1 MKRLSVALIALTA
14 ITASLGAARAEAPH
28 NVILFVPDGLR
39 SEMVTPQNAPAMA
52 KLAHDG
58 VYFANSHSLFPTFT
72 TANAS
77 GLSTGHYLGD
87 TGDFSNTIYA
97 GFPVP
102 SAHDSVTP
110 FIEDDTILGELDKH
124 FGGNYL
130 DEVTVLEQAAKQGYN
145 TAAVGKLGPTLIFSH
160 TMRDGSGPVIIDD
173 RTGRAD
179 GVPLPSWLATEMT
192 MADISV
198 ATPSRG
204 DNGANGTI
212 VPNTQQLTYF
222 TRVIT
227 KLLLPKFKAD
237 GKPFLLVYWS
247 RDPDGSQHNQ
257 GDSPDSLIPGING
270 PTSLAAIRNADDQV
284 AKLRET
290 LAALGLDQ
298 TTDIVVS
305 ADHGFSTISRQAD
318 SQSAKQRYEDVP
330 AGFLPPGFVALDLAA
345 ALGMPLFDPDNHNAK
360 IGPNTHPS
368 HGNGLLGRD
377 PGAPDLVVASNGG
390 SDLLYIPAGPTAH
403 YTAGRT
409 INFLLKQD
417 YVSGL
422 FVDPALGEFPG
433 TLPLSDINLVGHA
446 VTPQPSIVVNFK
458 SFSTGCDKP
467 TTCSVDV
474 SDTTLNHGQ
483 GMHGSFSRG
492 DTFNFTA
499 AIGPDFKAG
508 YKDQIPVSNADVG
521 QTIAALLKLDLP
533 KTGTLTGRPMSEAFT
548 GGTEPKVESIVKKSL
563 PSPDGLVTILKMQ
576 QVGDVKY
583 FDTAGFKGRTLGLD

>member
-1 MKRLSVALIALTA
+1 MKRLSVAALALLTA
-14 ITASLGAARAEAPH
+14 FSAQAETQH

-52 KLAHDG
+52 KLAQDG

-87 TGDFSNTIYA
+87 TGDFANTLYA

-102 SAHDSVTP
+102 GAHDSVTP
-110 FIEDDTILGELDKH
+110 FIENDTVLGDLDKH

-130 DEVTVLEQAAKQGYN
+130 DETTVLEQAANQGYN

-160 TMRDGSGPVIIDD
+160 TKRDGKETIVIDD

-179 GVPLPSWLATEMT
+179 GVPLPSWLATAMT

-204 DNGANGTI
+204 DNGVQGTQ
-212 VPNTQQLTYF
+212 VANTQQLTYF
-222 TRVIT
+222 TKVIT
-227 KLLLPKFKAD
+227 KLLLPKFKED

-247 RDPDGSQHNQ
+247 RDPDGTQHGQ
-257 GDSPDSLIPGING
+257 GDSPDSLVPGING
-270 PTSLAAIRNADDQV
+270 PTSLAAIKNADDQV
-284 AKLRET
+284 GKLRQT
-290 LAALGLDQ
+290 LKELGLDQ
-298 TTDIVVS
+298 TTDIIVS
-305 ADHGFSTISRQAD
+305 ADHGFSTISRLAK
-318 SQSAKQRYEDVP
+318 SMSAQERYDDVP
-330 AGFLPPGFVALDLAA
+330 AGFLPPGFLALDLSA
-345 ALGMPLFDPDNHNAK
+345 ALGLPLSDPDNGNAK
-360 IGPNTHPS
+360 ITPNHHPKQ
-368 HGNGLLGRD
+368 GNGLLGAD
-377 PGAPDLVVASNGG
+377 PTNPDMVVAANGG
-390 SDLLYIPAGPTAH
+390 SDLIYIPASPSAR
-403 YTAGRT
+403 YQAGRA
-409 INFLLKQD
+409 IAFLLRQD
-417 YVSGL
+417 YVSGI

-446 VTPQPSIVVNFK
+446 VTPQPSILVNFA

-467 TTCSVDV
+467 TTCSVDI
-474 SDTTLNHGQ
+474 SDTSLNHGQ

-499 AIGPDFKAG
+499 AIGPDFKTA

-521 QTIAALLKLDLP
+521 QTIATLLHLNLP
-533 KTGTLTGRPMSEAFT
+533 ANGTLTGRPMAEAFT
-548 GGTEPKVESIVKKSL
+548 GGTEPKAESIILKSK
-563 PSPDGLVTILKMQ
+563 PGPDGQVTILKMQ
-576 QVGDVKY
+576 KVGETKY

>member
-1 MKRLSVALIALTA
+1 MNRLSVAALA
-14 ITASLGAARAEAPH
+14 LLAGFSAARAEAPH

-39 SEMVTPQNAPAMA
+39 SEMVTQQNAPAMA
-52 KLAHDG
+52 RLAQDG

-102 SAHDSVTP
+102 GAHDSVTP
-110 FIEDDTILGELDKH
+110 FIEDDTVLGDLDKH
-124 FGGNYL
+124 FGGNFL
-130 DEVTVLEQAAKQGYN
+130 DETTILEQAANQGYN

-160 TMRDGSGPVIIDD
+160 TKRDGTGPIIIDD

-179 GVPLPSWLATEMT
+179 GVPLPSWLATAMT

-212 VPNTQQLTYF
+212 APNTQQLGYF
-222 TRVIT
+222 TKVIT
-227 KLLLPKFKAD
+227 RLLLPKFKED

-270 PTSLAAIRNADDQV
+270 PTSLAAIKNADDQI

-290 LAALGLDQ
+290 LATLGLDRN
-298 TTDIVVS
+298 TDIIIS
-305 ADHGFSTISRQAD
+305 ADHGFSTVSRQAK
-318 SQSAKQRYEDVP
+318 SQAAEQRYEDVP
-330 AGFLPPGFVALDLAA
+330 AGFLPPGFVALDLAT
-345 ALGMPLFDPDNHNAK
+345 ALGMPLYDPDNHNAK
-360 IGPNTHPS
+360 INLIGAHPS
-368 HGNGLLGRD
+368 HGNGVLGRD
-377 PGAPDLVVASNGG
+377 PGAPEIVVAANGG
-390 SDLLYIPAGPTAH
+390 ADLIYIPAGPAAR
-403 YTAGRT
+403 YTAGRV

-433 TLPLSDINLVGHA
+433 VLPLSDINMVGKA

-467 TTCSVDV
+467 TTCSVDI

-499 AIGPDFKAG
+499 AIGPDFKTG
-508 YKDQIPVSNADVG
+508 YRDPIPVSNADVG
-521 QTIAALLKLDLP
+521 QTIAVLLKLDLP
-533 KTGTLTGRPMSEAFT
+533 KIGSLTGRPMAEAFP
-548 GGTEPKVESIVKKSL
+548 GGAEPKVESIVKKSA
-563 PSPDGLVTILKMQ
+563 PSQDGLVTILKLQ
-576 QVGDVKY
+576 QVGDQKY

>member
-1 MKRLSVALIALTA
+1 MKRLSVALFALTA
-14 ITASLGAARAEAPH
+14 AFAARAEAPH

-39 SEMVTPQNAPAMA
+39 SEMVTQQFAPAMA

-87 TGDFSNTIYA
+87 TGDFSNTIYV

-110 FIEDDTILGELDKH
+110 FIEDDNVLADLDKH

-130 DEVTVLEQAAKQGYN
+130 DEVTVLEQAANQGYN

-160 TMRDGSGPVIIDD
+160 TKRDGKETVVIDD

-179 GVPLPSWLATEMT
+179 GVPLPSWLAEQMT
-192 MADISV
+192 LNDITV

-212 VPNTQQLTYF
+212 VPNTQQLSYF
-222 TRVIT
+222 TKVIT
-227 KLLLPKFKAD
+227 RLLLPKFKAD

-270 PTSLAAIRNADDQV
+270 PTSLAAIKNADDQV

-290 LAALGLDQ
+290 LVALGLDQ
-298 TTDIVVS
+298 TTDIIVS
-305 ADHGFSTISRQAD
+305 ADHGFSTLSRQAD
-318 SQSAKQRYEDVP
+318 SQSARQRYEDVP

-345 ALGMPLFDPDNHNAK
+345 GLGLPLYDPDNHNAK
-360 IGPNTHPS
+360 IALNAHPS
-368 HGNGLLGRD
+368 HGNGLLGKD
-377 PGAPDLVVASNGG
+377 PGAPDIVVAANGG

-403 YTAGRT
+403 YTAGRA
-409 INFLLKQD
+409 IAYLLKQD

-433 TLPLSDINLVGHA
+433 TLPLTDIDLVGHA
-446 VTPQPSIVVNFK
+446 VTPLPSIVVNFK

-467 TTCSVDV
+467 TTCSVDI

-499 AIGPDFKAG
+499 AIGPDFKTG
-508 YKDQIPVSNADVG
+508 YKDPIPVSNADVG
-521 QTIAALLKLDLP
+521 ETIATLLHLTLP
-533 KTGTLTGRPMSEAFT
+533 KNGSLIGRQMSEALI
-548 GGTEPKVESIVKKSL
+548 GGTEPKVESIVLTSK
-563 PSPDGLVTILKMQ
+563 PSADGLVTILKMQ
-576 QVGDVKY
+576 QVGETKY